1 MGGRPGSRIKIM
13 KALTLLLPIA
23 FVALVATAKVRRED
37 PEQAS
42 HQRTVLSR
50 GFVTEGASIG
60 DVNGDGKNDL
70 VAGPYWYAGPD
81 FKKQHR
87 YYPGEPVSPKGYAH
101 SSFLSWVM
109 DVSGDGRN
117 DILQIAHGPAFHLDI
132 YVQPEN
138 GEEVES
144 WPKHRVVKSFGGE
157 SPEMIDI
164 TGDERPELVGLNK
177 GVWGFFFADWKDPT
191 KPWGFHAISE
201 NTKAGHYTHGLG
213 VGDLNGDK
221 RIDIIWKEGWYE
233 CPANPMEGLWKFHKF
248 QFSPQGGGQMLVYD
262 VDGDGDNDIVT
273 SLWAHGWGMA
283 WFENT
288 GGGEVAF
295 RKHVIMP
302 SDAKPGTGGVVF
314 SQHHSLA
321 MGDFNADG
329 LTDFVTGKRWWAHGG
344 GDPGADQPA
353 VLYWFE
359 LRRSES
365 HGVEFIPHLIDTD
378 SGVGTQIAVGDL
390 DGDDK
395 TDIGIGNKKGIYLF
409 RTR

>member
-1 MGGRPGSRIKIM
+1 M
-13 KALTLLLPIA
+13 KALSLLLP
-23 FVALVATAKVRRED
+23 FVLIALVTAAKVGS
-37 PEQAS
+37 PEKGS

-60 DVNGDGKNDL
+60 DVNGDGSADL
-70 VAGPYWYAGPD
+70 VAGPHWYAGPD
-81 FKKQHR
+81 FKEKNR
-87 YYPGEPVSPKGYAH
+87 YYPGEALNPKGYAN

-109 DVSGDGRN
+109 DVNADGRN

-132 YVQPEN
+132 YVQPKD
-138 GEEVES
+138 GPAVET
-144 WPKHRVVKSFGGE
+144 WPKHRVVTSFGGE

-164 TGDERPELVGLNK
+164 TGDGKPEIVGLNK
-177 GVWGFFFADWKDPT
+177 GVWGFYLADWKEPSS
-191 KPWGFHAISE
+191 PWAFHPVSE

-221 RIDIIWKEGWYE
+221 RTDIIWKEGWYE
-233 CPANPMEGLWKFHKF
+233 CPENPTAGLWKFHKF
-248 QFSPQGGGQMLVYD
+248 QFSPQGGAQMLVYD

-283 WFENT
+283 WFENSAQD
-288 GGGEVAF
+288 GGVALK
-295 RKHVIMP
+295 KHIIMP
-302 SDAKPGTGGVVF
+302 SNAKPGAGGVVF
-314 SQHHSLA
+314 SQHHALA
-321 MGDFNADG
+321 MGDFNGDG

-359 LRRSES
+359 LKRSEA
-365 HGVEFIPHLIDTD
+365 HGVEFIPHLVDTD

-390 DGDDK
+390 DGDK
-395 TDIGIGNKKGIYLF
+395 RTDIGIGNKKGIYIF
-409 RTR
+409 RTK